1 MKSLLAK
8 WKSLSKETKF
18 GIYFGLGSLALFLLD
33 IISKWVVN
41 NSLSLGDSIAV
52 IPNFFYITLSY
63 NTGAAFSLGSTWGVW
78 GRILG
83 IAISLIMSIALLW
96 YWIKSNKKVKN
107 FERLCLMLLVAGA
120 VGNLVDRAFYWE
132 ATTGFNGVIDFL
144 QFYLGGGPEK
154 ASSVVNPFATF
165 NVADACLV
173 VGVILM
179 IGYFIYDAVKNGKND
194 PNEKDPRLENAE
206 KKTDPAEGKQE
217 TVEAER
223 KEEAIK
229 EEPSEEKKEEV
240 Q

>member
-1 MKSLLAK
+1 MKGLLAK
-8 WKSLSKETKF
+8 WKSLSKETKS
-18 GIYFGLGSLALFLLD
+18 GIYFGLGAIALFIVD
-33 IISKWVVN
+33 IVTKWVVN
-41 NSLSLGDSIAV
+41 NNLKVGDSIAV

-83 IAISLIMSIALLW
+83 IAISLIMSVCIIW
-96 YWIKSNKKVKN
+96 YWAKSNKKVKN

-120 VGNLVDRAFYWE
+120 VGNLIDRAFYWE
-132 ATTGFNGVIDFL
+132 GTTGFNGVIDFL

-154 ASSVVNPFATF
+154 ANSVVNPFATF

-179 IGYFIYDAVKNGKND
+179 ICYFVYDAIKNSKND
-194 PNEKDPRLENAE
+194 PNQKDPRLEAAE
-206 KKTDPAEGKQE
+206 KKDDATETKAEI
-217 TVEAER
+217 VEAEA
-223 KEEAIK
+223 KDVEAK
-229 EEPSEEKKEEV
+229 PRQGEEKKEDA